1 MDRQVTLNDKT
12 TFVTRVVKLCKE
24 GKLGAAYDLYKKEG
38 PEEWLK
44 GSKSIKMYLTEY
56 LLSEKG
62 IHQKFPLALY
72 NIPDDYKKVL
82 ENELNPLIQS
92 DVPMIGTAVNS
103 LSVQCPSGIGKT
115 QHLINLLISEGIPF
129 IVVRNKEDLRKLEIG
144 ITKVIIFDGYD

>member
-44 GSKSIKMYLTEY
+44 GSKSIKIYLTEY

-62 IHQKFPLALY
+62 MHQKFPLASY

-82 ENELNPLIQS
+82 ENGLNPFL
-92 DVPMIGTAVNS
+92 
-103 LSVQCPSGIGKT
+103 
-115 QHLINLLISEGIPF
+115 
-129 IVVRNKEDLRKLEIG
+129 
-144 ITKVIIFDGYD
+144 